1 MWREAKEESK
11 SKRRKAFS
19 VLKLSK
25 QRRMELSENYS
36 TVKKRLLKNLITINK
51 LFDK

>member
-25 QRRMELSENYS
+25 QRRMELSENS
-36 TVKKRLLKNLITINK
+36 TVNCQEKITKEFNHN
-51 LFDK
+51 